1 MAAGL
6 NTDRAPVRASG
17 IFAALFAVILGAG
30 WHVATRLGVTTS
42 LHPVDLATLRY
53 GVPAILLAPL
63 LFRTGLL
70 PAGVHR
76 GWLGLA
82 VCGAGLPF
90 GLLAMGGSRFAP
102 VAHMGVII
110 PGGMALAVAFL
121 TWLLMKEKFSPLRL
135 TGLALLCFAI
145 VLLGSSGLGQ
155 VTSQSL
161 IGDGMFLA
169 AAMLWAG
176 YTIAFRKTGL
186 TPFQGAAVISA
197 WSLLMVVPIWLL
209 TPDVKML
216 SAPIW
221 DVGIQFVW
229 QSIMAGVIAM
239 WSYGAA
245 VRSIGPANT
254 AAIGALLPAVS
265 SIGGLLVLGEGISI
279 RTGLA
284 ILLTVL
290 GVLLSTGYFQNKR

>member
-1 MAAGL
+1 M
-6 NTDRAPVRASG
+6 
-17 IFAALFAVILGAG
+17 AALFAVILGAG

-42 LHPVDLATLRY
+42 LHPVDLAVLRY

-76 GWLGLA
+76 GWLALA

-90 GLLAMGGSRFAP
+90 GLLAMGGSKFAP

-121 TWLLMKEKFSPLRL
+121 TWLLMQEKFSPLRL
-135 TGLALLCFAI
+135 AGLALLSVAI

-161 IGDGMFLA
+161 LGDGMFLA

-197 WSLLMVVPIWLL
+197 WSLLMVIPVWLL
-209 TPDVKML
+209 TPGVKML
-216 SAPIW
+216 SAPLW

-239 WSYGAA
+239 WSYGVA

-265 SIGGLLVLGEGISI
+265 SIGGLLVLGEGIPV

-284 ILLTVL
+284 ILLAVV
-290 GVLLSTGYFQNKR
+290 GVLLSTGYLERKKG